1 MPEPK
6 DTIKSCPLT
15 PETLLKIK
23 DAFEVEDRRILRSI
37 GEFCGIKI
45 YVDPKMRPDEWK
57 IVAGVEAYNKMI
69 TPLELYLLTPKK
81 I

>member
-1 MPEPK
+1 MKHNIPK
-6 DTIKSCPLT
+6 GLLT
-15 PETLLKIK
+15 AETLLKIK
-23 DAFEVEDRRILRSI
+23 DAFEIEDRRILRSI

-45 YVDPKMRPDEWK
+45 YVDPKMRPNEWK

-69 TPLELYLLTPKK
+69 TPLEPYLLTPKK